1 MDQRVSGF
9 DTAVLRRAIEGND
22 AEALAGLYAQDAV
35 LRIIDR
41 SHTPSAPLELRG
53 REAIA
58 ALYRDICGRAMTH
71 RIEDLVADGD
81 RVSFTEACAYPDGLK
96 VFCAAMI
103 ALKDGRIVRQTNV
116 QAWDE

>member
-1 MDQRVSGF
+1 MDGRVSAF
-9 DTAVLRRAIEGND
+9 NTAELRRAIEGND
-22 AEALAGLYAQDAV
+22 AEALASLYAQDAV

-41 SHTPSAPLELRG
+41 AHTPSVPLELRG

-58 ALYRDICGRAMTH
+58 TLYRDICGRATTH
-71 RIEDLVADGD
+71 RIEDIVAEGD
-81 RVSFTEACAYPDGLK
+81 RVSFTEACSYPDGLK

-103 ALKDGRIVRQTNV
+103 ALKDGRIARQTNV